1 MTATAL
7 RIAMILALLVFAILL
22 LVSSP
27 LVAIPRTGAPPSGSS
42 VLFGAALIALGIA
55 IVLAG
60 SSRAVGAVAAL
71 VGLAWLGRAFGESLA
86 AADTFRGTALAVD
99 ALRAP
104 GLFVLAVAIG
114 DGAWTQRRLTRAGV
128 GLAVGAA
135 LLATVRVATYD
146 PFLDAACVQCAHT
159 TPIFPTTLGVQVGL
173 RFLAAGAGLAATA
186 GLVLLS
192 AGSLASR
199 GLLGR
204 PRHAV
209 VGAAALCA
217 LTWVAEAASTPSQP
231 SLQMLQDPDRGLSA
245 VVAGAATLS
254 GVLLVAA
261 LAWFAV
267 DLMRVRVRLREL
279 AADIAAAAS
288 FRDLEQRLADAFHDR
303 TLTVGYWLAADR
315 RFVSA
320 RGLPVDPPAEGD
332 VGRVTITRAGQAIA
346 AVWRQGPID
355 GTAVS
360 EALTP
365 SLLLAFDNERLRAES
380 LANLEALTAS
390 RARLVAIQDEERR
403 RVERDLHD
411 GIQQRVLGI
420 VFDLRLARTAV
431 QRSGRRAASAWLGR
445 AEVIALALVD
455 DVRRLARGV
464 HPAVLSQ
471 AGLAAALS
479 SLADEAL
486 IPLGVSIDL
495 ALVLPEAVAAT
506 IYQVALEVVD
516 DAVRAGAGDLSVA
529 VEQVDDGVVVAI
541 DHDGA
546 PSAASMRLIDR
557 IAAAGG
563 EVLADSGQPMSGL
576 HLRVALPCG

>member
-7 RIAMILALLVFAILL
+7 RIAMILATLVFAILL

-27 LVAIPRTGAPPSGSS
+27 LVAIPRTGAPPIGSS
-42 VLFGAALIALGIA
+42 VLFGAALIALGIV

-60 SSRAVGAVAAL
+60 SSRAMGAVAAL
-71 VGLAWLGRAFGESLA
+71 VGLAWLGHAFGESLA
-86 AADTFRGTALAVD
+86 AADTFRGPALAVD
-99 ALRAP
+99 SWRAP

-114 DGAWTQRRLTRAGV
+114 DGAWTQRRLTRASV
-128 GLAVGAA
+128 GLAAGAV

-146 PFLDAACVQCAHT
+146 PFLDAACVQCPHT
-159 TPIFPTTLGVQVGL
+159 TPIIPTTLGIQVGL
-173 RFLAAGAGLAATA
+173 RFLATGAGLAATA
-186 GLVLLS
+186 GLVLLA

-199 GLLGR
+199 GLMDR
-204 PRHAV
+204 PSHAV
-209 VGAAALCA
+209 VGAAALCS
-217 LTWVAEAASTPSQP
+217 LTWVAEATSAPSQP
-231 SLQMLQDPDRGLSA
+231 ALQVQNPDQGLSV
-245 VVAGAATLS
+245 VVAAAATLS
-254 GVLLVAA
+254 GVLLIAA

-267 DLMRVRVRLREL
+267 DLVRLRVRLREL
-279 AADIAAAAS
+279 AADVATAAS
-288 FRDLEQRLADAFHDR
+288 LGDLEQRLDDAFDDR
-303 TLTVGYWLAADR
+303 TITVGYWLADDQ

-320 RGLPVDPPAEGD
+320 RGLPVDPPAEGA
-332 VGRVTITRAGQAIA
+332 VERVTITRAGQTIA
-346 AVWRQGPID
+346 AVWRRGPID
-355 GTAVS
+355 GAAVS
-360 EALTP
+360 EELTP

-431 QRSGRRAASAWLGR
+431 QRSGRRAASAWLAR
-445 AEVIALALVD
+445 AEDIALALVD

-464 HPAVLSQ
+464 HPAVLGQ

-479 SLADEAL
+479 SLADEAQ
-486 IPLGVSIDL
+486 IPLDLSIDP
-495 ALVLPEAVAAT
+495 AIVLPEAVAAT
-506 IYQVALEVVD
+506 VYQVALEVVD
-516 DAVRAGAGDLSVA
+516 DAVRAGAGDLSLA
-529 VEQVDDGVVVAI
+529 VERVGDGVVVAI

-557 IAAAGG
+557 VAAAGG
-563 EVLADSGQPMSGL
+563 EVSADSGQPMSGL